1 MYGVDVDHLKKCE
14 KVEKVEQCMEWMLII
29 SKKMWEGR
37 EGGAVYGVDV
47 DHIKKCEKVEK
58 VEKVDKY

>member
-1 MYGVDVDHLKKCE
+1 MEWMLIISNKKCE

-29 SKKMWEGR
+29 SKT
-37 EGGAVYGVDV
+37 
-47 DHIKKCEKVEK
+47 CEKVDG

>member
-1 MYGVDVDHLKKCE
+1 MYGVDVDHLKNKCE

-29 SKKMWEGR
+29 SKK
-37 EGGAVYGVDV
+37 
-47 DHIKKCEKVEK
+47 KCEKVEK

>member
-1 MYGVDVDHLKKCE
+1 MDVDHLKKKCE

-29 SKKMWEGR
+29 P
-37 EGGAVYGVDV
+37 
-47 DHIKKCEKVEK
+47 KKCEKVEK

>member
-1 MYGVDVDHLKKCE
+1 MEWILIISKKCE

-29 SKKMWEGR
+29 SKK
-37 EGGAVYGVDV
+37 
-47 DHIKKCEKVEK
+47 CEKVEK

>member
-1 MYGVDVDHLKKCE
+1 MQSTKYKVQSAEQCMEWILIISKKCE

-29 SKKMWEGR
+29 SN
-37 EGGAVYGVDV
+37 
-47 DHIKKCEKVEK
+47 KCEKIEK

>member
-1 MYGVDVDHLKKCE
+1 MYGVDVDHLKKKCE

-29 SKKMWEGR
+29 SKK
-37 EGGAVYGVDV
+37 
-47 DHIKKCEKVEK
+47 CEKVEK